1 MTAKEELQAEIDR
14 IERTLLATEMEAEGL
29 QKQLAKVERR
39 RVGLTAIWRHLMAE
53 EKAHV

>member
-1 MTAKEELQAEIDR
+1 MTTKEELQAEIDR

-39 RVGLTAIWRHLMAE
+39 RIGLTAIWKHMMAE